1 MEVQQAEQAA
11 TVQTPAALRSPE
23 PEWITRAADEFGYA
37 WARQA
42 WQKADAVPGSWFDA
56 AKAERVLER
65 WPIWFSL
72 TVGRFAGKPFR
83 LAFWQEIIV
92 RLLIGW
98 KCPVEAINPD
108 TGLPEQIHVRLFRE
122 LRLWIPRKNGKS
134 EFLAAL
140 ALYFWAIEGLH
151 RGEGYVFASSEDQAN
166 VAFVKMSD
174 IVGYSRDL
182 AADVKCYSTHLW
194 CQTLKSPFVLLTGK
208 AAGKHGKA
216 PTVTLGDEMHEW
228 VSRTLAD
235 TLRQGEASLDPIRLY
250 ASTAGLKT
258 QLCGYEL
265 WDESLKLLDGRIEDA
280 TTLVVIFAAPEDAD
294 WEDEKTWALAN
305 PSLGLSPTIATLRED
320 ANKARESATALAA
333 FRRYR
338 LNQWVEDIARWLNLK
353 AWDACTSDKEGW
365 KRFPEELKGRE
376 CVLTFDSTKSFD
388 FGCLCLR
395 FEPKNPGEKVKFIWK
410 FWLPADTL
418 KARAKSEQVPLL
430 RWRDEGAIEEIPG
443 AVFVLAWA
451 LKATREACRDYKVTK
466 IGYDPWQALEYY
478 NRLVSPSVDDNA
490 SALPEDLLL
499 EMRFGAKTLGA
510 ATKEFERKV
519 GGAEIDHGGN
529 PVTRWMIGHCHVR
542 FDENMNFVPA
552 KKRSEQSID
561 GVVAAVM
568 AEALAI
574 GPEDPGKA
582 LARAIIARGG
592 LI

>member
-1 MEVQQAEQAA
+1 MESQTVDAVSMAA
-11 TVQTPAALRSPE
+11 VAPPSPRVPE
-23 PEWITRAADEFGYA
+23 PEWIVRAADDYGYTWARIA
-37 WARQA
+37 WACA
-42 WQKADAVPGSWFDA
+42 AAVPESWFDA
-56 AKAERVLER
+56 AKADRVAAN
-65 WPIWFSL
+65 WSVWFSL

-83 LAFWQEIIV
+83 LAFWQEVIV
-92 RLLIGW
+92 RLLVGW
-98 KCPVEAINPD
+98 KAPVEAIDPD
-108 TGLPEQIHVRLFRE
+108 TGLPTAIHVRLFRE

-194 CQTLKSPFVLLTGK
+194 IQKLKSPFVLLTGK

-228 VSRTLAD
+228 VTRTLAD
-235 TLRQGEASLDPIRLY
+235 TLRQGESSLEPIRLY

-280 TTLVVIFAAPEDAD
+280 TTLVVIFAAPEEAD
-294 WEDEKTWALAN
+294 WESEDTWRLAN
-305 PSLGLSPTIATLRED
+305 PSLGLSPTLATLRED
-320 ANKARESATALAA
+320 AAKAKESATALAA

-338 LNQWVEDIARWLNLK
+338 LNQWVEDIARWLQIK
-353 AWDACTSDKEGW
+353 QWDACADDKEAW
-365 KRFPEELKGRE
+365 KRYPEELKGRE
-376 CVLTFDSTKSFD
+376 CVLAFDATKSFD
-388 FGCLCLR
+388 FACLCLR
-395 FEPKNPGEKVKFIWK
+395 FPPKEPGEKVKFIWK
-410 FWLPADTL
+410 FWLPSDTL
-418 KARAKSEQVPLL
+418 AARAKSEQAPFM
-430 RWRDEGAIEEIPG
+430 RWSLEKAIEEIPG
-443 AVFVLAWA
+443 GVFVLAWA

-478 NRLVSPSVDDNA
+478 NRLVSPSLDDNA

-519 GGAEIDHGGN
+519 GGMELDHGGH
-529 PVTRWMIGHCHVR
+529 PVMRWMVGHCHVR

-561 GVVAAVM
+561 GVVAGVM
-568 AEALAI
+568 TEALAMP
-574 GPEDPGKA
+574 GEDTGK
-582 LARAIIARGG
+582 LERAIIARGG
-592 LI
+592 FA